1 MPRVQIVEKRKT
13 RFDETAEVDRS
24 SPSLEKMD
32 QANVQESDQEE
43 DQQIVE
49 ETNGSRAENLPPV
62 MEVVK
67 VE

>member
-1 MPRVQIVEKRKT
+1 
-13 RFDETAEVDRS
+13 
-24 SPSLEKMD
+24 MD

-43 DQQIVE
+43 EQQIVE
-49 ETNGSRAENLPPV
+49 ETNGPRAENLSPV